1 MSVIQDLERTG
12 EWLSEIKEVVH
23 IIYVEKQS
31 KNLNNK
37 RVEEYFAQLEDLNS
51 NHNRYIN
58 NLKKGVDKM
67 DWDTTKDENL
77 YDSYMRIKASEL
89 SDVMDEIIQT
99 KEITSENKE
108 KVMNSVYVLEDCT
121 IGLIEDL

>member
-12 EWLSEIKEVVH
+12 EWMSEIKEVVH